1 MVVTTSEFRT
11 LTEQVAT
18 NLGMGDARIV
28 EVAHPLGGIDVAAVE
43 KRADSVVEEMIRTLT
58 Q

>member
-11 LTEQVAT
+11 LTEEVAT
-18 NLGMGDARIV
+18 NLGMGDARVV
-28 EVAHPLGGIDVAAVE
+28 EVAHPLGGIDSAAVE
-43 KRADSVVEEMIRTLT
+43 KRADSVVEETIRTLT